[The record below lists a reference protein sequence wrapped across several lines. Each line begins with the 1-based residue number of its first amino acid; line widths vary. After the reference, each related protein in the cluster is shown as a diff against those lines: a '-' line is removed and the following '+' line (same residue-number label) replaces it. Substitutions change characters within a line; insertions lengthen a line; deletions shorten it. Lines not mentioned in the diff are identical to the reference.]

1 LSFTEEEAR
10 RWQDKRSGQ
19 PSLPPTPTF
28 LQVDNLWG
36 KGQRID
42 LFLHAR
48 TGNFA
53 MNPGNKKSEN
63 GD

>member
-1 LSFTEEEAR
+1 LSFTEEEVR
-10 RWQDKRSGQ
+10 RWQDKS
-19 PSLPPTPTF
+19 TF

>member
-1 LSFTEEEAR
+1 LSFTEEKVR
-10 RWQDKRSGQ
+10 RWQDKS
-19 PSLPPTPTF
+19 TF
-28 LQVDNLWG
+28 LQVDNLWA

-53 MNPGNKKSEN
+53 MNPGNKKSKN